1 MGLSPP
7 FMANR
12 KWFSLDAPLQ
22 SRNYFRIQ
30 NEMQIKSH
38 CPVFQQRRRR
48 NFWQSPN
55 LHSLSPITNSLSYRI
70 IISDF
75 KEKYQEKRKHMTLV
89 TGSKFIDTMTS
100 EFQG

>member
-1 MGLSPP
+1 
-7 FMANR
+7 MANR
-12 KWFSLDAPLQ
+12 KWCSLDAPLQ
-22 SRNYFRIQ
+22 SRNYSHIQ

-38 CPVFQQRRRR
+38 CPVFQRRRRR

-55 LHSLSPITNSLSYRI
+55 LHSLSPITNSLSYRVI
-70 IISDF
+70 IDST
-75 KEKYQEKRKHMTLV
+75 EKYEEKRKRMKLV